1 MQKWASHET
10 WLARLLFSELPKY
23 FEENYFLPPWRQH
36 DVVYAM
42 SILEE
47 RGDLLVGEA
56 GNATADAGY
65 EEREIGT
72 LLGELDKLIDI
83 RTDGLYPALHR
94 GDAIALT
101 LQSYTLSHN
110 SSKFAVGH
118 IGCAS
123 AMHTLEVAAKH
134 ENLVRLQLGDAF
146 WCCSFLFH
154 TRLCYT

>member
-56 GNATADAGY
+56 GYASADATGEAVLY
-65 EEREIGT
+65 EHIDESRHLGFGFIG
-72 LLGELDKLIDI
+72 LDVVF
-83 RTDGLYPALHR
+83 R
-94 GDAIALT
+94 
-101 LQSYTLSHN
+101 
-110 SSKFAVGH
+110 
-118 IGCAS
+118 
-123 AMHTLEVAAKH
+123 
-134 ENLVRLQLGDAF
+134 
-146 WCCSFLFH
+146 
-154 TRLCYT
+154 